1 METLPGIMPGNT
13 LTPLPLPPPSPSVP
27 LFIFDSL
34 FLSSSVC
41 QNNEPAA
48 PLPLLPLP
56 KRRLLALRTRR
67 TLTRASRRHRI

>member
-13 LTPLPLPPPSPSVP
+13 LTPLPLPPPSVP

-41 QNNEPAA
+41 RNNEPAA
-48 PLPLLPLP
+48 PLPPFPSLNNDYLLGE
-56 KRRLLALRTRR
+56 RGAR
-67 TLTRASRRHRI
+67 